1 MRIDFAHTQEAI
13 MLKDRPAK
21 KRAVNLFVDVDLL
34 DEARRLRINISDTLE
49 RRLRTIVKAEQE
61 RRWLEENRDAI
72 ASINAFIDRH
82 GLIASRLRYRPERE

>member
-1 MRIDFAHTQEAI
+1 

-21 KRAVNLFVDVDLL
+21 KRAVNLFVDVELL
-34 DEARRLRINISDTLE
+34 DEARRLRINLSETLE

-61 RRWLEENRDAI
+61 RRWLEENRQAI
-72 ASINAFIDRH
+72 ESINAFIDRH